1 MDERIYWLYKPN
13 HSKIGKELLSKHANA
28 TGIWNIM
35 PENKNPHPAPFPL
48 DIPTRIIYS
57 IFDEDKDTNQGVI
70 NACLCLLA
78 YCTTQS
84 EFNDLLDNEGLIPLG
99 D

>member
-1 MDERIYWLYKPN
+1 MLNQFYL
-13 HSKIGKELLSKHANA
+13 
-28 TGIWNIM
+28 
-35 PENKNPHPAPFPL
+35 
-48 DIPTRIIYS
+48 
-57 IFDEDKDTNQGVI
+57 DEDKDTNQGVI

-84 EFNDLLDNEGLIPLG
+84 EFNDLLDNEGFIPLG

>member
-1 MDERIYWLYKPN
+1 MKLEFDN
-13 HSKIGKELLSKHANA
+13 NDLLIDVLDAVFVAQLKNQLKNCREDLA
-28 TGIWNIM
+28 T
-35 PENKNPHPAPFPL
+35 
-48 DIPTRIIYS
+48 S

>member
-1 MDERIYWLYKPN
+1 MKLEFTADDN
-13 HSKIGKELLSKHANA
+13 DLLFDVLNA
-28 TGIWNIM
+28 VFVAQL
-35 PENKNPHPAPFPL
+35 KNQLKNSREDLAA
-48 DIPTRIIYS
+48 S
-57 IFDEDKDTNQGVI
+57 ILDEDKDTNQGVI

-84 EFNDLLDNEGLIPLG
+84 EFNDLIDDINLIPLG

>member
-1 MDERIYWLYKPN
+1 M
-13 HSKIGKELLSKHANA
+13 KIEFDNNDLLFDVLDAIFVAQLKNQLKNSREDLA
-28 TGIWNIM
+28 TAI
-35 PENKNPHPAPFPL
+35 L
-48 DIPTRIIYS
+48 
-57 IFDEDKDTNQGVI
+57 DEDKDTNQGVI
-70 NACLCLLA
+70 NACLVLLA